1 VRSLKHWLG
10 GDTDALVLRVF
21 PFAAHMPLS
30 PDALSVLG
38 VLFSAGAGVAF
49 WLDRGLAGAGLL
61 AVAGWCDLV
70 DGVVARRRGRASL
83 VGGFT
88 DSSLDRLADM
98 LVFGGIALGG
108 AERGDVPLCFL
119 SLWAATA
126 AVLVSYTRARAEVHL
141 HRLDQGVFGRFERF
155 AVLLAGALT
164 GWLVPALGLL
174 ALGTSVT
181 ALGRIRAGRRLL
193 AELERTGVDPTA
205 PQQDRQALQ
214 GAQRGGAERRI

>member
-1 VRSLKHWLG
+1 LPSLKRWLG

-21 PFAAHMPLS
+21 PFAARLPLS

-38 VLFSAGAGVAF
+38 VLFSAAA
-49 WLDRGLAGAGLL
+49 GLAFYRGSTLAASGLL

-83 VGGFT
+83 AGGFT

-98 LVFGGIALGG
+98 LVFGGIALG
-108 AERGDVPLCFL
+108 AAARDRELLCFL

-126 AVLVSYTRARAEVHL
+126 AFLVSYTRARAEVHL

-164 GWLVPALGLL
+164 GWLEPALGLL
-174 ALGTSVT
+174 AVGTSAT
-181 ALGRIRAGRRLL
+181 ALGRLLAGRRLL

-205 PQQDRQALQ
+205 PQPDAP
-214 GAQRGGAERRI
+214 ERR